1 MLQARP
7 FGSALEPP
15 APRPRSRIA
24 GLPARGGESP
34 ATSRLLVRHNGRPAG
49 SVPGHQVG
57 PDPRPARAAGDGTS
71 AGWKPR
77 AHPVHR
83 GPIPMEGG
91 DGKDASRL
99 ASGRA
104 SFRSGLCFGPGR
116 ERKEDHR
123 GMT

>member
-71 AGWKPR
+71 AGWKQR

-83 GPIPMEGG
+83 GPIPMG
-91 DGKDASRL
+91 RMPL
-99 ASGRA
+99 AWLRA
-104 SFRSGLCFGPGR
+104 VLRFGLG
-116 ERKEDHR
+116 
-123 GMT
+123 